1 MGKRIPLL
9 LWVGTAAG
17 IVLAAAVASIWGGH
31 LGLGLLAGGTW
42 GLASLWC
49 LVHLLDAWL
58 GPKPSRRSFD
68 SPPKNYGGSLRTSS
82 ASWWRGRTPRAIGW
96 LLVKFPL
103 LYLALFLLLYSSRVS
118 VAGFGV
124 GFTLV
129 LAVALGGL
137 VALSRR
143 SMSYGR

>member
-1 MGKRIPLL
+1 MSERIPLA
-9 LWVGTAAG
+9 LWGGTAAG
-17 IVLAAAVASIWGGH
+17 IVLAAAVASIWGAH
-31 LGLGLLAGGTW
+31 LGLGLLAGGAW
-42 GLASLWC
+42 SLASLWC

-58 GPKPSRRSFD
+58 GPKPSRR
-68 SPPKNYGGSLRTSS
+68 
-82 ASWWRGRTPRAIGW
+82 RAIGW